1 MCFFENPI
9 LLFKALQLV
18 NETLVWVGFLALSL
32 DKLKDILE
40 VGFKELHNKHDGTG
54 GGTRHAH
61 SAVNEDFVFVFGV
74 LVVDCDDGLLNF
86 DVLFVLLV
94 FGFAPGLLL
103 LAIDV
108 QHLVRNGK
116 VRVKDL

>member
-18 NETLVWVGFLALSL
+18 NETLVGVG
-32 DKLKDILE
+32 
-40 VGFKELHNKHDGTG
+40 
-54 GGTRHAH
+54 
-61 SAVNEDFVFVFGV
+61 
-74 LVVDCDDGLLNF
+74 CDDGLLNF

-116 VRVKDL
+116 VRVNDL